1 MAPAKFALVLA
12 VLLSAALGQL
22 FNQDVMESKH
32 RAVGYRLPPPMYV
45 RQLGP
50 NYNIHHAQHLPSNPI
65 PYTLHRP
72 PGPVHH
78 VRPVHVVPHVHH
90 LPAYQ
95 IPYPAPRQTS
105 NYAVPVPPTR
115 TYPVQ
120 LASRPYVTP
129 TTPRPAFPSP
139 VHPPRSPHSHPN
151 YVKPQHAAVAPYPP
165 VRPVPTRAP
174 FYPSAPSPLT
184 PKPAPPVGLSLLD
197 LPWVKPLYARNQV
210 PPKPYYYGNPSTWHL
225 QTKEIKPA
233 PVVIK
238 QEDTGVSISSVGSP
252 LPKTVTNTLPSAVA
266 NDDIEVRE
274 IPREATAFN
283 VAAPVSVATTT
294 QRPINVV
301 ISDDSGEDI
310 RVIQVVSTPAP
321 MRTTPPAM
329 IQQIPASDLRVSLAM
344 TTARPATP
352 VVVLD
357 NSDEDVR
364 FIQQE
369 LPVPA
374 TASVSASAA
383 VPLSIVD
390 DSGEDIRIVQQVQV
404 GNVPVTSPR
413 TPTTTA
419 NSLGTNM
426 AEGLGLRN
434 VPQGMSLSPLSV
446 TSSVVSAPQVQTIS
460 LVVSDESGEDILRQV
475 PVSNG
480 PVVGPRLTTTLRPEA
495 SVVVV
500 DSSDEDVGLGRLSQQ
515 GSGPVFSALNAG
527 TMTTQSPRISV
538 SISDN
543 SNEELTIVQR
553 VPISNVAVPTSRSAM
568 TGTSSSFTVVDTS
581 DEDIVLRNVPQ
592 EVNRPLSSA
601 TRPVVP
607 LNVFDDSVEDLR
619 IVQQVPVPNVS
630 VTPSSTTTRP
640 SASFVILDRSDEDVG
655 LERIRQPTSGPFSS
669 VTNPGR
675 LTQQPAFTSV
685 SILDNSEEDLRIVQ
699 RVPVSSVS
707 VSRGPV
713 PVRTSRPTM
722 TGTSSFTVVDTSDEE
737 IVLRNVPQQV
747 NRPLSS
753 ASNQVVPAAT
763 VFDDSIEDLR
773 IVQQVPVSNV
783 SVSRSPASNVPVPTS
798 RSTATGTSTF
808 TVVVDTSD
816 EDVVLR
822 NIPQEVNR
830 PLLSGSRQV
839 VPATVFDDSVEDLR
853 IVQQVPVSNIPIT
866 PPSTTT
872 RPVTSFVVLDRS
884 EEDVLLRDIPQQ
896 TISLSS
902 GSASVPTT
910 QTRNRPLVF
919 LDNSAEDVQIVR
931 QGSISNAGT
940 SSLQAVLS
948 NIQGNS
954 LEVPDNSNE
963 DFELR
968 LISQPASVPTLS
980 SPGTPQSTTTPRFL
994 LVDSDEDVQIVQQ
1007 IILSNNSTSVAET
1020 PRIVLRDSAE
1030 DFQTNRRVPQPTV
1043 SLSGLSAQ
1051 SAGIAPL
1058 LRLVDSAEDIQ
1069 VTREV
1074 SLSSVP
1080 LSSPV
1085 PATGQT
1091 QSSFLVDSAE
1101 DIQIVQQIALSNTSS
1116 SGTVAETPRIF
1127 LRDSAEDFQI
1137 DRRIPQPTVS
1147 LSGPTQSAGTA
1158 PLVRLVDS
1166 DEDVQVAR
1174 EVPLSTV
1181 VLSAP
1186 VSSTGQTPLSFLV
1199 DSEEDTRIVQGNPL
1213 SNFSLSGPTSTGAGP
1228 VVLLVDSAEDAQ
1240 QFLRSN
1246 VSLSSTTNS
1255 RVVLVESAE
1264 DIESP
1269 VLPLLQA
1276 ANRVQIQERDLDD
1289 DRSDEDI
1296 ETRVTISG
1304 GSIVL
1309 VNPTS
1314 V

>member
-1 MAPAKFALVLA
+1 M
-12 VLLSAALGQL
+12 
-22 FNQDVMESKH
+22 
-32 RAVGYRLPPPMYV
+32 
-45 RQLGP
+45 
-50 NYNIHHAQHLPSNPI
+50 
-65 PYTLHRP
+65 
-72 PGPVHH
+72 
-78 VRPVHVVPHVHH
+78 
-90 LPAYQ
+90 
-95 IPYPAPRQTS
+95 
-105 NYAVPVPPTR
+105 
-115 TYPVQ
+115 
-120 LASRPYVTP
+120 
-129 TTPRPAFPSP
+129 
-139 VHPPRSPHSHPN
+139 
-151 YVKPQHAAVAPYPP
+151 
-165 VRPVPTRAP
+165 
-174 FYPSAPSPLT
+174 
-184 PKPAPPVGLSLLD
+184 
-197 LPWVKPLYARNQV
+197 
-210 PPKPYYYGNPSTWHL
+210 
-225 QTKEIKPA
+225 KPA

-252 LPKTVTNTLPSAVA
+252 LPKTVTNALPSAVA

-413 TPTTTA
+413 TPTKTA

-515 GSGPVFSALNAG
+515 GSGPVFSTLNAG

-630 VTPSSTTTRP
+630 VTPPSTTTRP

-669 VTNPGR
+669 VTNPGT

-685 SILDNSEEDLRIVQ
+685 SISDNSEEDLRIVQ

-763 VFDDSIEDLR
+763 VFDDS
-773 IVQQVPVSNV
+773 
-783 SVSRSPASNVPVPTS
+783 
-798 RSTATGTSTF
+798 
-808 TVVVDTSD
+808 
-816 EDVVLR
+816 
-822 NIPQEVNR
+822 
-830 PLLSGSRQV
+830 
-839 VPATVFDDSVEDLR
+839 VEDLR
-853 IVQQVPVSNIPIT
+853 IVQQVPVSSIPIT

-994 LVDSDEDVQIVQQ
+994 LVDSDEDVQIVQE
-1007 IILSNNSTSVAET
+1007 IILSSNSSSVAET

-1043 SLSGLSAQ
+1043 SLSGSAQ
-1051 SAGIAPL
+1051 SARVAPL

-1085 PATGQT
+1085 PAAGQT
-1091 QSSFLVDSAE
+1091 QPSFLVDSAE

-1255 RVVLVESAE
+1255 RLVLVESAE

>member
-95 IPYPAPRQTS
+95 IPYPAPRQIS

-174 FYPSAPSPLT
+174 FYPSAPSPPT

-225 QTKEIKPA
+225 QTKEMKPA

-283 VAAPVSVATTT
+283 VAAPVSVATTI

-374 TASVSASAA
+374 TASVSAPAA

-426 AEGLGLRN
+426 AEGLGLRD
-434 VPQGMSLSPLSV
+434 VPQEMSLSPLSV

-480 PVVGPRLTTTLRPEA
+480 PVVGPRLTTTLSPEA

-630 VTPSSTTTRP
+630 VTPPSTMTRP

-655 LERIRQPTSGPFSS
+655 LEGIRQPTSGLFSS
-669 VTNPGR
+669 VTNPGT

-685 SILDNSEEDLRIVQ
+685 SISDNSEEDLRIVQ

-722 TGTSSFTVVDTSDEE
+722 TGTSSFTVVDTTDEE
-737 IVLRNVPQQV
+737 IVLRNVPQEV

-853 IVQQVPVSNIPIT
+853 IVQQVPVSSIPIT

-968 LISQPASVPTLS
+968 LISQPVSVPTLS

-1007 IILSNNSTSVAET
+1007 IILSNNSSSVAET

-1043 SLSGLSAQ
+1043 SLSGSAQ

-1085 PATGQT
+1085 PAAGQT
-1091 QSSFLVDSAE
+1091 QPSFLVDSAE

-1186 VSSTGQTPLSFLV
+1186 VSSTGQTPFSFLV

-1269 VLPLLQA
+1269 VSPLLQA

>member
-95 IPYPAPRQTS
+95 IPYPAPRQIS

-225 QTKEIKPA
+225 QTKEMKPA

-374 TASVSASAA
+374 TASVSAPAA

-480 PVVGPRLTTTLRPEA
+480 PVVGPRLTTTLNPEA

-500 DSSDEDVGLGRLSQQ
+500 DSSDED
-515 GSGPVFSALNAG
+515 
-527 TMTTQSPRISV
+527 SPRISV

-553 VPISNVAVPTSRSAM
+553 VPVSNVAVSTSRSAM

-630 VTPSSTTTRP
+630 VTPPSTTTRP
-640 SASFVILDRSDEDVG
+640 STSFVMLDRSDEDVG
-655 LERIRQPTSGPFSS
+655 LEGIRQPTSGPFSS
-669 VTNPGR
+669 VTNPGT

-685 SILDNSEEDLRIVQ
+685 SISDNSEEDLRIVQ

-737 IVLRNVPQQV
+737 IVLRNVPQEV

-783 SVSRSPASNVPVPTS
+783 SVSRSPASNVPVLTS

-948 NIQGNS
+948 TIQGNS

-968 LISQPASVPTLS
+968 LISQPVSVPTLS

-1007 IILSNNSTSVAET
+1007 IILSNNSSSVAET

-1085 PATGQT
+1085 PAAGQT
-1091 QSSFLVDSAE
+1091 QPSFLVDSAE

-1166 DEDVQVAR
+1166 DEDAQVAR

-1276 ANRVQIQERDLDD
+1276 ANRVQVQERDLDD
-1289 DRSDEDI
+1289 DQSDEDI